1 MTSYLFTVLMV
12 GHIGHPKDRGY
23 MCQAKSC
30 KKYEDCKLKAGCQ
43 DFRCSNYKKAEG
55 KEEEANY
62 KYNPNGRVSNL
73 SQAIGYWL

>member
-1 MTSYLFTVLMV
+1 
-12 GHIGHPKDRGY
+12 

-30 KKYEDCKLKAGCQ
+30 KNYNDCKLKSDCM
-43 DFRCSNYKKAEG
+43 DFRCSNYKKAEN

-62 KYNPNGRVSNL
+62 KYNPNGQVSNL